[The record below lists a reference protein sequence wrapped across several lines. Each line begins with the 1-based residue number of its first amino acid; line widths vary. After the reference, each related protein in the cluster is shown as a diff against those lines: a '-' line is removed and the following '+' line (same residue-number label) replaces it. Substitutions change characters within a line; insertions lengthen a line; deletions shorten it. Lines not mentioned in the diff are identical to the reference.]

1 MVNQKEMARPTK
13 PKKESFKS
21 WTKTLHF

>member
-1 MVNQKEMARPTK
+1 MGNQKEMARPTK

-21 WTKTLHF
+21 WIKISHF